1 MFVFH
6 VTAAVKGM
14 PHPYVRRFDHVR
26 LAIAE
31 ARALLASGAENISI
45 HNNHGDHIEGS
56 TLEECLQSFGVQN
69 NLKPV
74 KFTAVRLKRE

>member
-74 KFTAVRLKRE
+74 KLGA

>member
-6 VTAAVKGM
+6 VTAAVRGM
-14 PHPYVRRFDHVR
+14 PHPYVRRFEHVG
-26 LAIAE
+26 LAINE

-45 HNNHGDHIEGS
+45 TNNQGNHIEGS
-56 TLEECLQSFGVQN
+56 TLEECLRSFGVTN

-74 KFTAVRLKRE
+74 TLGA